1 MTQFLPSSLELLN
14 AYAQGFFPMP
24 HPETQEIEWYRPNPR
39 AVLPLDQFHCS
50 RSLNKT
56 LRQGVFSFSFNQ
68 NFSEVMECC
77 SKRPETWINEEFKT
91 AYKKLFELGYAHSVE
106 VWQDSDLVGGV
117 YGVQVGG
124 AFFAESMFSKKTDAS
139 KTALYH
145 LTQHLLKQQFTLLE
159 VQFLTPHLKS
169 LGAIEIPDSTYE
181 KLLKDAIRLP
191 CRF

>member
-1 MTQFLPSSLELLN
+1 MTRTLPSSLELLN

-24 HPETQEIEWYRPNPR
+24 HPETEEIEWYRPNPR
-39 AVLPLDQFHCS
+39 AILPLDKFHCS
-50 RSLNKT
+50 RSLSKT
-56 LRQGVFSFSFNQ
+56 LRQKVFSFSLNKSFC
-68 NFSEVMECC
+68 EVMELC
-77 SKRPETWINEEFKT
+77 SDRPETWINQEFKT
-91 AYKKLFELGYAHSVE
+91 AYQKLFDLGYAHSVE
-106 VWQDSDLVGGV
+106 VWKDSILVGGV

-124 AFFAESMFSKKTDAS
+124 AFFAESMFSKQTDAS

-181 KLLKDAIRLP
+181 KLLKEAIQLP
-191 CRF
+191 CSF